1 MPDKYCMFDSH
12 DPIFDIN
19 GFWWLEE
26 NQGSYERLP
35 ISAYPKLSMALAEL
49 SRHNSGGFIR
59 FQTNSSLL
67 YIECELLSC
76 NDMNHFPRV
85 GVSGLDIYCD
95 GSYIESVSGPGE
107 QMVLQKEISLSKD
120 GMMDILIYFPLY
132 NGLKYLKIGIQ
143 EQAVL
148 EKAKPMTYE
157 KPVVFYGS
165 SITQGGCASRPGN
178 CYTNLLS
185 RWLDTKIVNLGFSG
199 NAKGEPEMAERIS
212 EIDMSVFVMDYDYNS
227 DTEELAR
234 NHYPFYRII
243 REKHP
248 DLPIIMISK
257 ANQPVSIPVNRGD
270 EIIYTTYHR
279 AKAEG
284 DTNVY
289 FLSGETF
296 YKEYGKDTCTVDNCH
311 PNDLGF
317 FCMAKA
323 IQPLLSE
330 LLERGRKK

>member
-1 MPDKYCMFDSH
+1 MNHYCIYDSH
-12 DPIFDIN
+12 DPIFDLN

-35 ISAYPKLSMALAEL
+35 ISAYPRLSEILAEL
-49 SRHNSGGFIR
+49 SRHNSGGFLR
-59 FQTNSSLL
+59 FRTNSNLL
-67 YIECELLSC
+67 YLEGELLSC

-85 GVSGLDIYCD
+85 GVSGLDVYCD
-95 GSYIESVSGPGE
+95 GSYMTSVSGAGE
-107 QMVLQKEISLSKD
+107 QLILRAEIPLPKD
-120 GMMDILIYFPLY
+120 GMRDILIYFPLY

-148 EKAKPMTYE
+148 EKAQPMTYE

-185 RWLDTKIVNLGFSG
+185 RWLDTKIINLGFSG
-199 NAKGEPEMAERIS
+199 NAKGETEMAERIA

-227 DTEELAR
+227 VTEELAR

-248 DLPIIMISK
+248 ELPIIMISK
-257 ANQPVSIPVNRGD
+257 ANRPVSIPVNRGD
-270 EIIYTTYHR
+270 EVIYNTYHR

-284 DTNVY
+284 DQNVF
-289 FLSGETF
+289 FLSGEPF
-296 YKEYGKDTCTVDNCH
+296 YEKYGKDTCTVDNCH

-317 FCMAKA
+317 YCMAKA
-323 IQPLLSE
+323 VQPLLSE
-330 LLERGRKK
+330 LLERGLKK

>member
-1 MPDKYCMFDSH
+1 MNHYSIFDSH
-12 DPIFDIN
+12 DPIFDVN

-26 NQGSYERLP
+26 NQGDYQRLP
-35 ISAYPKLSMALAEL
+35 IRMYPSLRKELAEL
-49 SRHNSGGFIR
+49 SRHSSGGFLR
-59 FQTNSSLL
+59 FRTNSGQL
-67 YIECELLSC
+67 YVECELLSC

-85 GVSGLDIYCD
+85 GVSGLDVYCD
-95 GSYIESVSGPGE
+95 GRYMDSVSGTAE
-107 QMVLQKEISLSKD
+107 QMVLQKEIPLLKD

-132 NGLKYLKIGIQ
+132 NGVKYLKIGI
-143 EQAVL
+143 EDHATL

-185 RWLDTKIVNLGFSG
+185 RWLDTKIINLGFSG
-199 NAKGEPEMAERIS
+199 NAKGESKMAELIA

-227 DTEELAR
+227 VTEELSR
-234 NHYPFYRII
+234 NHYPFYRIV

-248 DLPIIMISK
+248 DLPIVMVSK
-257 ANQPVSIPVNRGD
+257 ANREVNVPVNRGD

-279 AKAEG
+279 AKAER
-284 DTNVY
+284 DQNVY
-289 FLSGETF
+289 FLSGEHF
-296 YKEYGKDTCTVDNCH
+296 YRGIGRDTATVDNCH

-317 FCMAKA
+317 FYMAKG

-330 LLERGRKK
+330 LLERSVKK